1 MDLRYA
7 LRMLRLNPGFSL
19 VAILSLALG
28 TGANTAI
35 FQLMNAIL
43 LRTLPVASPQELA
56 EVRIPDTKGARG
68 VWLRDPALTY
78 PLWEKIRGHQQ
89 AFSGIFAWA
98 DDSFNISPGGEGHG
112 VGGLWVSGDF
122 FRVLGIRP
130 ALGRLFNAQ
139 DDQRGCGLG
148 PGLVVSYAFW
158 QRELGGDP
166 NAIGRRIPVG
176 RQELEV
182 IGITPP
188 EFFGL
193 EVGRRFDLALPIC
206 ALPALRT
213 GDARLDSGTTWWL
226 TVMGRLR
233 PDVPLDRASSLLG
246 AESAGIL
253 ESTLPAN
260 YPQAN
265 VRSYLSMRFAALP
278 AGTGTSRMRDEFSKP
293 LALLLAIA
301 AAVLLITCTNLAN
314 LMLARAGVRQRE
326 VAVRLALG
334 ASRAR
339 ISAQFL
345 AEGFLLAVAGA
356 GCGLV
361 LARFL
366 SGFLVSFLTT
376 RGAFYLAVPD
386 DLRVFAFAAGLAAAT
401 CLIFAAAPAL
411 RASAT
416 DPGGALKSGGRSTM
430 GREKGGMRRLLAAS
444 QVALSLA
451 LLMSTLLFTQSLRNL
466 ETVNAGFDR
475 HGLLVADI
483 GFGPPGMPPGRAIA
497 LRREALERLRA
508 TPGVASVAEA
518 PIVPL
523 TGESWGE
530 NWSSRMWMEGSDESR
545 ARVSMRSMIGAGY
558 FGTMKTPLLAG
569 RALDES
575 DLGSPLKVAVVNEE
589 FAHQF
594 TGGAN
599 PVGRRFWIEATPA
612 EPQAMYLIVG
622 LAKNAKYRDLREPFQ
637 PIAYLPMPR
646 DALEDAGARFVVR
659 SSGSLDVAA
668 PAIRKA
674 INALDTKLRYRLRIL
689 DAWAD
694 ESLLRERL
702 LALISTWF
710 GALAAILT
718 AVGLYGLIS
727 YSAAQRT
734 NEIGIRM
741 ALGAGRRSV
750 VALICRETATVL
762 LAGLGAGTALALA
775 TGRAAAG
782 LLFGIKWWDPATLSF
797 AMAALAVIGTVASC
811 IPASRASGGNPVEAL
826 RRE

>member
-1 MDLRYA
+1 MDLRHA

-35 FQLMNAIL
+35 FQLMNAIR

-56 EVRIPDTKGARG
+56 EVRIPDTRGARG
-68 VWLRDPALTY
+68 LWLRDPALTY
-78 PLWEKIRGHQQ
+78 PLWEKIRERQQ
-89 AFSGIFAWA
+89 AFLGIFAWA
-98 DDSFNISPGGEGHG
+98 DDSFNISPTGEGHE

-130 ALGRLFNAQ
+130 ALGRLFDPQ

-182 IGITPP
+182 IGVTPP

-193 EVGRRFDLALPIC
+193 EVGRSFELALPIC
-206 ALPALRT
+206 ALPALWT
-213 GDARLDSGTTWWL
+213 GDTRLDSGTTWWL

-233 PDVPLDRASSLLG
+233 PDVTLDRASSVLG
-246 AESAGIL
+246 AESAGIM

-265 VRSYLSMRFAALP
+265 ARAYLSLKLEAFP

-301 AAVLLITCTNLAN
+301 AAVLLVMCTNLAN
-314 LMLARAGVRQRE
+314 LMLVRASVRQRE
-326 VAVRLALG
+326 IAVRLALG
-334 ASRAR
+334 APRSG
-339 ISAQFL
+339 IL
-345 AEGFLLAVAGA
+345 AHLLIEGLFLAVAGA
-356 GCGLV
+356 GCGLL

-376 RGAFYLAVPD
+376 RGAFYLLVPD
-386 DLRVFAFAAGLAAAT
+386 DLRVFIFAVSMAAAT

-416 DPGGALKSGGRSTM
+416 DPGGGLKSGGRSTE
-430 GREKGGMRRLLAAS
+430 GHEKRGVRQLLAAS
-444 QVALSLA
+444 QVALSFA
-451 LLMSTLLFTQSLRNL
+451 LLMGTLLFTQSLRNL

-483 GFGPPGMPPGRAIA
+483 GFGLPGMPPGRAIV
-497 LRREALERLRA
+497 LRREAVEQLRA

-530 NWSSRMWMEGSDESR
+530 NWSGRMWMEGSDESR
-545 ARVSMRSMIGAGY
+545 ARVSMRSMVGAGY
-558 FGTMKTPLLAG
+558 FETMRTPLRSG
-569 RALDES
+569 RALAES

-589 FAHQF
+589 FARQF

-599 PVGRRFWIEATPA
+599 PVGRRLWIEATPT
-612 EPQAMYLIVG
+612 EPKAMYLIVG

-637 PIAYLPMPR
+637 PIVYLPMPR
-646 DALEDAGARFVVR
+646 EALEGAAARLVVR

-674 INALDTKLRYRLRIL
+674 ISALDPQLRYRVRIL
-689 DAWAD
+689 DEWAD
-694 ESLLRERL
+694 ESMLRERL
-702 LALISTWF
+702 LALMSTWF
-710 GALAAILT
+710 GALAATLT

-741 ALGAGRRSV
+741 ALGASRLSV
-750 VALICRETATVL
+750 VALVCRETAMVL

-797 AMAALAVIGTVASC
+797 AMAALAVIAAGASC
-811 IPASRASGGNPVEAL
+811 IPASRAAGVNPLEAL